1 MNFDRY
7 LACIDQES
15 ERLAAAAKDLDA
27 EVPPCPGWTVRDVV
41 RHNASVYWHKVMS
54 IRLQRQPQEGDWPT
68 DPAPDEDLVAW
79 FRDAHRVLHDELTSR
94 DPSSPSYTWWPPD
107 QTVGFWYRRMA
118 QEVAVHRADVESAY
132 GAITP
137 VDEDLA
143 LDGIDEV
150 LRRFLADP
158 DPLPGDGPT
167 VDVSASDQSW
177 RVTLLPD
184 GANVSTD
191 ATDLADA
198 IVSGEPSEVYLW
210 LWGRKPDEVVRFD
223 GDTEVIHAVRKRL
236 ADNG

>member
-7 LACIDQES
+7 LACIDAET
-15 ERLAAAAKDLDA
+15 ERLASAVTDPEAA
-27 EVPPCPGWTVRDVV
+27 VPPCPGWTVAEAV
-41 RHNASVYWHKVMS
+41 RHTGSVYWHKVMCM
-54 IRLQRQPQEGDWPT
+54 RLQRPPEEHEWPH
-68 DPAPDEDLVAW
+68 DPAVGEDMVDW
-79 FRDAHRVLHDELTSR
+79 FRNAHRELRAELTSR
-94 DPSSPSYTWWPPD
+94 GPEAPSPTWWPPE

-118 QEVAVHRADVESAY
+118 QEVAVHRADVESAS

-143 LDGIDEV
+143 IDGIDEV

-167 VDVSASDQSW
+167 VDVSTSGQSW
-177 RVTLLPD
+177 RVTLLPE
-184 GANVSTD
+184 GGNVTTD

-210 LWGRKPDEVVRFD
+210 LWGRESDEAVRFD
-223 GDTEVIHAVRKRL
+223 GDTEVIRALRKRL
-236 ADNG
+236 ADNE